1 MVGVEVTSRYTVQ
14 ILLPRMVEL
23 APDVLHQHLRGW
35 QAGVQ
40 LVRGG
45 DRLSFAIP
53 TADLPLLVSIFQAPP
68 EAYAGP
74 LNEALIWTPAWNE
87 RWDDLAERCRASVVI
102 AMTAQRPINHA
113 SKLLAF
119 LAVLD
124 TVLSMIADRDLEAA
138 VLHWMPA
145 QQLMTFERYRSLR
158 IELGPCGPA
167 VNIRIANATGRPGEL
182 LADTIGLAELGLPDL
197 QVVFTDRDPAEV
209 RGQLQQLVRAI
220 FVGDRIDC
228 GWIEEAALVPP
239 ARDALTLLDS

>member
-23 APDVLHQHLRGW
+23 PPELLHYRLRLW
-35 QAGVQ
+35 RDEVQ

-45 DRLSFAIP
+45 ERLGFAIP
-53 TADLPLLVSIFQAPP
+53 TADLPLLVSIYQAPP
-68 EAYAGP
+68 EVYAEP

-87 RWDDLAERCRASVVI
+87 GWDEMADRCRASVVV

-124 TVLSMIADRDLEAA
+124 TVLVTLADRDREVAI
-138 VLHWMPA
+138 LHWIPA
-145 QQLMTFERYRSLR
+145 QQLLTYERYRALR

-167 VNIRIANATGRPGEL
+167 VNVRIANATGRPGEL

-197 QVVFTDRDPAEV
+197 QVVFTDRDPADV
-209 RGQLQQLVRAI
+209 RDHLQQLVRAM
-220 FVGDRIDC
+220 FVGDRLDC
-228 GWIEEAALVPP
+228 VWIEEAALVPP
-239 ARDALTLLDS
+239 ARDALTLLDC